1 MNDPIPNNA
10 NPHPSG
16 PATPQDRATP
26 SLPVLNQPTKVG
38 RATCTYCGVGC
49 VVNATVEQDRVT
61 AIHADPEAEP
71 NHGMLCPKGALLR
84 SITGDAPG
92 RLRQPMIREQR
103 GGPLREVT
111 WDVAADYVARRLL
124 GIHTDHGPDALAL
137 YGSGQ
142 LDTEASYLFTKLFK
156 GYLRCNHTDTNSRL
170 CMSSAVAGYVKAF
183 GSDGPP
189 TCYDDIDDADV
200 FLIVGANMAANH
212 PVLFN
217 RVRRRRALKAT
228 SRVIVIDPRKCK
240 TAEYAD
246 LHLPV
251 APGGDVALLRLI
263 AKRLLERGKVDRRY
277 TERST
282 EGMAV
287 YEAGLEREDEAELL
301 RASGV
306 SDAAVEEAVDLIAAG
321 SPRLLSFYCMGAN
334 QSSRG
339 TDKNSAIINL
349 HLQLGAIGRRGAGPF
364 SLTGQPNAMG
374 GREVGYL
381 SHQLP
386 GYRLIAN
393 EAHRTAVEA
402 GWGLEPGTINPEPGM
417 TAVPMFNAAAAGD
430 VKAMWIVCT
439 NPVASMPDKHRVVA
453 GLEKAEFVIAQD
465 CMLDTETTRYADVL
479 LPAAQWGEKS
489 GTMTN
494 SERLVMFSEKL
505 IEPPGEAK
513 PDWWVFAKI
522 GRAMGF
528 DGFDFVT
535 SAEVWDEYRKLTAG
549 TLCDQAGMTRQ
560 RLEDAPL
567 RWPCPTADHPGTA
580 RRYTTGRFPTPTSKA
595 RFVDQKYAP
604 PAETVNPRFPL
615 VLTTGRVAQQWHT
628 RTKTGRVRELN
639 LQTSEP
645 FVEVHPEDAEAFEL
659 EHDSWA
665 WVIGRRGRATAR
677 VEVTDTVRRGLVFV
691 PFHWGET
698 FHPQTNINASTSPA
712 FDAVSKQPELK
723 YAAVR
728 LEPAGLHRPDVDM
741 AADRRDRTHAADLDS
756 DRLADPQ
763 PISAG
768 ATNQYVARVK
778 QPSTKTTVA
787 SPAGE
792 AP

>member
-1 MNDPIPNNA
+1 MNDAIPTNA
-10 NPHPSG
+10 KPDPPS
-16 PATPQDRATP
+16 PATPGDRATP
-26 SLPVLNQPTKVG
+26 GLTILEQPSKVG

-49 VVNATVEQDRVT
+49 VVNATVEQGRVT
-61 AIHADPEAEP
+61 AIHADPKAEP

-84 SITGDAPG
+84 SIAGDSPG
-92 RLRQPMIREQR
+92 RLRNPMIREHR
-103 GGPLREVT
+103 GGPLREVN
-111 WDVAADYVARRLL
+111 WEVAAHYVARRLL
-124 GIHTDHGPDALAL
+124 DIHADHGPDALAL

-156 GYLRCNHTDTNSRL
+156 GYLGCNHTDTNSRL

-189 TCYDDIDDADV
+189 TCYDDLDHADV

-217 RVRRRRALKAT
+217 RVRRRRSLKAT
-228 SRVIVIDPRKCK
+228 SRVIVVDPRRCK

-277 TERST
+277 TDRST
-282 EGMAV
+282 EGMPV

-349 HLQLGAIGRRGAGPF
+349 HLQLGAIGQPGAGPF

-393 EAHRTAVEA
+393 AGHRAAVEA
-402 GWGLEPGTINPEPGM
+402 GWGIKPGAINPEPGM
-417 TAVPMFNAAAAGD
+417 TAIPMFNAAAAGD

-505 IEPPGEAK
+505 IDPPGEAK

-522 GRAMGF
+522 GQAMGF
-528 DGFDFVT
+528 DGFGFAN
-535 SAEVWDEYRKLTAG
+535 SAAVWDEYRQLTAG
-549 TLCDQAGMTRQ
+549 TLCDQAGMTRE
-560 RLEDAPL
+560 RLEEAPL
-567 RWPCPTADHPGTA
+567 RWPCPTLQHTGTA
-580 RRYTTGRFPTPTSKA
+580 RRYTLGRFPTPSEKA
-595 RFVDQKYAP
+595 RFIDQKYAP
-604 PAETVNPRFPL
+604 PAEKINPRFPL
-615 VLTTGRVAQQWHT
+615 VLTTGRVAHQWHT
-628 RTKTGRVRELN
+628 RTKTGQVRELN
-639 LQTSEP
+639 LQSPEP
-645 FVEVHPEDAEAFEL
+645 FVEVHPDDAVAFGL
-659 EHDSWA
+659 EQGGWA

-677 VEVTDTVRRGLVFV
+677 VEVTDAVRRGLVFV

-728 LEPAGLHRPDVDM
+728 LEPAGLNRPEADLL
-741 AADRRDRTHAADLDS
+741 ADRLDRTHAADLDS

-763 PISAG
+763 PTPKSV
-768 ATNQYVARVK
+768 ATRYVAPVNR
-778 QPSTKTTVA
+778 STKTTVA

-792 AP
+792 TP

>member
-1 MNDPIPNNA
+1 MSDGAAVP
-10 NPHPSG
+10 G
-16 PATPQDRATP
+16 
-26 SLPVLNQPTKVG
+26 LPVLNPPTRVG

-49 VVNATVEQDRVT
+49 VVNATVEHGRVT
-61 AIHADPEAEP
+61 SIQANPQAEP
-71 NHGMLCPKGALLR
+71 NYGMLCPKGALLR
-84 SITGDAPG
+84 SIAGDAPG
-92 RLRQPMIREQR
+92 RLKMPMIRERR
-103 GGPLREVT
+103 GGPLREVN
-111 WDVAADYVARRLL
+111 WEVAAHYVARRLL
-124 GIHTDHGPDALAL
+124 DIHADHGPDALAL

-156 GYLRCNHTDTNSRL
+156 GYLGCNHTDTNSRL
-170 CMSSAVAGYVKAF
+170 CMSSAVAGYMKAF

-189 TCYDDIDDADV
+189 TCYEDLDHADV
-200 FLIVGANMAANH
+200 FLVVGANMAVNH

-217 RVRRRRALKAT
+217 RVRRRRALSDT
-228 SRVIVIDPRKCK
+228 SRVIVVDPRRCK

-251 APGGDVALLRLI
+251 APGGDVALIRLI
-263 AKRLLERGKVDRRY
+263 AKRLLERGKIDRRF
-277 TERST
+277 TQRST
-282 EGMAV
+282 EGFAV
-287 YEAGLEREDEAELL
+287 YQAGLEREDEAELL
-301 RASGV
+301 KASGV

-321 SPRLLSFYCMGAN
+321 SPRLLSFYCMGTN

-349 HLQLGAIGRRGAGPF
+349 HLQLGALGREGAGPF

-393 EAHRTAVEA
+393 DAHRAAVEE
-402 GWGLEPGTINPEPGM
+402 GWGLERGTICPEPGM
-417 TAVPMFNAAAAGD
+417 TAIPMFNAAAAGD

-505 IEPPGEAK
+505 IDAPGEAK
-513 PDWWVFAKI
+513 PDWWVFAKVAK
-522 GRAMGF
+522 AMGF
-528 DGFDFVT
+528 AGFDFAS

-549 TLCDQAGMTRQ
+549 TLCDQSGMTRQ
-560 RLEDAPL
+560 RLEDRPL
-567 RWPCPTADHPGTA
+567 RWPCPTPSHPGTA
-580 RRYTTGRFPTPTSKA
+580 RRYTDGRFPTPNGKA
-595 RFVDQKYAP
+595 RFVDQRYEP
-604 PAETVNPRFPL
+604 PAESVNPRFPL

-639 LQTSEP
+639 VLSSEP
-645 FVEVHPEDAEAFEL
+645 FVEVHPDDAGAVGL
-659 EHDSWA
+659 EQGGWA

-677 VEVTDTVRRGLVFV
+677 VQITDAVRRGLVFV

-712 FDAVSKQPELK
+712 CDAISKQPELK

-728 LEPAGLHRPDVDM
+728 LEPAGLTLPDADL
-741 AADRRDRTHAADLDS
+741 AADRRDRAHANNLDS

-763 PISAG
+763 PIPSSA
-768 ATNQYVARVK
+768 ANQYVAPVN
-778 QPSTKTTVA
+778 QPSKTTVA
-787 SPAGE
+787 GPAGE